1 MARRFIA
8 GGGGAGSMLNAP
20 WRAAAKPRPR
30 GAEGLWGGTEGL
42 WGGGVRSEAE
52 VVGRRDGGGEQVGGG
67 ADGDADGGGCVG
79 RKGEGRAQGED
90 GGVGR
95 EC

>member
-8 GGGGAGSMLNAP
+8 GGGAGSMLNAP

-67 ADGDADGGGCVG
+67 ADGDADVRGRVR

-90 GGVGR
+90 GGVAR